1 MAWLVF
7 VGCNSWREKYNRED
21 QMKFLK
27 SIISVSLVLVL
38 SACSDN
44 ESAQSY
50 ISKAEKSIVEK
61 QNGAAII
68 SLKNAL
74 KIEAKNAQAR
84 YLLGRLYLQEGDA
97 ENATKELERANKL
110 KYDANKVL
118 PLLARSYMLTE
129 ADDDL
134 LALASQEQ
142 SLSPISTQYL
152 AYKTMSALRIGDDKL
167 AKKTVGTAFSISETD
182 GYSRLANAYLEF
194 SKQNTAHASALVER
208 ILTATPNNADALML
222 QGQIATVENNYSLAV
237 NSFKK
242 YLKLQP
248 NSGKVQLF
256 IADALMKNGQYIE
269 AEGIADSILAK
280 IPRQP
285 FLQYI
290 KAMARF
296 EDKDY
301 KTASRFANQSLNS
314 GFNSFSLK
322 LVAGASAFYLQNY
335 EQSNH
340 HLSDLMTYLPAEHPA
355 RRMLAVSQ
363 LQLGLIDELSET
375 LSDYDSTNKDNAQF
389 LATLSYGLLEVGAFE
404 KAQEMASYASSSTDM
419 TAEETAR
426 AGVLKLMMND
436 PSGIENLE
444 LALQQNPELVS
455 AELALA
461 FASIKSGN
469 LSRARKIADK
479 WLKQYPN
486 KAGGYNLQ
494 ATILFKKNE
503 LEQGKASLEKS
514 LQVEPNNVYALIQ
527 MVKLVHYQKDTE
539 QAIRLTEQALKA
551 HPNNIEVLRQYFDLH
566 KNAAGLQVI
575 TQTQQR
581 NIGDVQY
588 GILLAEALIQLE
600 QFKQASSVLGTYQL
614 NVKTPKRYWKL
625 ALAANIK
632 QPDGKDIYSILDQW
646 HKNSPYHIEP
656 VFLLVNYWTNK
667 KSPDRALNILDQALK
682 KHPKNVMVHLVKM
695 QVLLNSNR
703 VSDAKTLFNVIN
715 TFDINENLLAGI
727 EGRVFLLERDFSAAI
742 PKLQQQYDAKS
753 TSNNAAYLAYALEG
767 NNQKTQA
774 IELLEQFSAKETANN
789 KVTPSLTLSLANMY
803 LAEHQDKAI
812 IEYERLI
819 KTTPDNVV
827 ALNNLSWLY
836 MDKGNVEKA
845 LRHSKRAYELN
856 GKIPNVVDTY
866 AQALLKSN
874 MKDEA
879 LVKAKE
885 AFKLSKGKD
894 IDITLNYA
902 ETLLAHN
909 KRKQAK
915 ELLEGI
921 NTVTVKQQERKQTLL
936 SK

>member
-1 MAWLVF
+1 LAWLVF

-27 SIISVSLVLVL
+27 SIICVNLVLAL

-50 ISKAEKSIVEK
+50 ISKAEKSIVKK

-84 YLLGRLYLQEGDA
+84 YLLGRLYLKEGDA

-152 AYKTMSALRIGDDKL
+152 AYKTIASLRVGDNKL
-167 AKKTVGTAFSISETD
+167 AKEVVDIALSVAETD
-182 GYSRLANAYLEF
+182 GYAILANAYFEL
-194 SKQNTAHASALVER
+194 SKQNTAHASTLVGR
-208 ILTATPNNADALML
+208 VLTANPDNADALML
-222 QGQIATVENNYSLAV
+222 QGKIATVENNYPLAV
-237 NSFKK
+237 DSFQK

-248 NSGKVQLF
+248 SSGKVKLF

-269 AEGIADSILAK
+269 AEVIADAILAK
-280 IPRQP
+280 IPTQP

-301 KTASRFANQSLNS
+301 KAASNFAGQSLNS

-340 HLSDLMTYLPAEHPA
+340 HLKDLMAYLPTEHSA

-363 LQLGLIDELSET
+363 LQLGLIDDLSET
-375 LSDYDSTNKDNAQF
+375 ISDYDSTNKDNAQF

-444 LALQQNPELVS
+444 LALQQNPELIS

-469 LSRARKIADK
+469 LPRATKIADK

-494 ATILFKKNE
+494 ATILFKNNK
-503 LEQGKASLEKS
+503 LAQGKAALEKS
-514 LQVEPNNVYALIQ
+514 LQLEPNNVYALTE
-527 MVKLVHYQKDTE
+527 MVKLANHKKDIK
-539 QAIRLTEQALKA
+539 QATLLTEQALKS
-551 HPNNIEVLRQYFDLH
+551 HPNNIEVLRQYFKFH
-566 KNAAGLQVI
+566 KNEAGLQVI
-575 TQTQQR
+575 TKAQQR
-581 NIGDVQY
+581 NVVDVKY
-588 GILLAEALIQLE
+588 GILLAEALMQLE
-600 QFKQASSVLGTYQL
+600 QFKQASSVLGAYQL
-614 NVKTPKRYWKL
+614 SVKTPKRYWQL
-625 ALAANIK
+625 ALAANAK
-632 QPDGKDIYSILDQW
+632 QPDGEDIYSILDKW
-646 HKNSPYHIEP
+646 RKNNPYHIEP
-656 VFLLVNYWTNK
+656 VFLLVNYWTSK
-667 KSPDRALNILDQALK
+667 KSPDRALSILELALK
-682 KHPKNVMVHLVKM
+682 KHPENLMIHLVKM

-703 VSDAKTLFNVIN
+703 VSDAKILFESISK
-715 TFDINENLLAGI
+715 FDVNENLLAGI
-727 EGRVFLLERDFSAAI
+727 EGRILLLERKFAAAI
-742 PKLQQQYDAKS
+742 PKLQQQYQAKP
-753 TSNNAAYLAYALEG
+753 TSRNATYLAFALEG
-767 NNQKTQA
+767 NNQKAQA
-774 IELLEQFSAKETANN
+774 IELLEQLSEKGRVEN
-789 KVTPSLTLSLANMY
+789 KINPRVSLSLANMY
-803 LAEHQDKAI
+803 LADHQDKAI
-812 IEYERLI
+812 VEYERLVEVAPNNI
-819 KTTPDNVV
+819 VV
-827 ALNNLSWLY
+827 LNNLSWLY
-836 MDKGNVEKA
+836 MEQEKFAKA
-845 LRHSKRAYELN
+845 LQYSKQAYALN
-856 GKIPNVVDTY
+856 AKIPNVVDTY

-874 MKDEA
+874 MKEEA

-885 AFKLSKGKD
+885 ALKLSKGKD